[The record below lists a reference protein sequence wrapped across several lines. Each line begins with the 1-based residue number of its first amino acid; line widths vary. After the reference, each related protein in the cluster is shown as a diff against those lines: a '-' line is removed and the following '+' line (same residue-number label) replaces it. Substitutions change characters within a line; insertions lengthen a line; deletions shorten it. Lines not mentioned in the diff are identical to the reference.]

1 MRIRWRD
8 LELPTKVVADS
19 ATRTDTYAKF
29 TAEPFERGY
38 GVTVGNGLR
47 RVLLSS
53 IEGTAVTSV
62 KIQGVKHEFTSMEG
76 IKEDVT
82 DIILALK
89 VLRIQFHTDDPKVLR
104 IEKTGP
110 GPVTG
115 ADVQTGGDCEIVNDD
130 LHICTI
136 TGDRSFEA
144 EIEVRRGRGYVTAE
158 ENAREEQEIGVIPMD
173 SIFSPIQRV
182 RYRTE
187 NTRVG
192 KLTNYDRLIIEL
204 WTDGTIT
211 PEMALVEASKIYRKH
226 LNPFIQFFDVGKEL
240 LFEKHQDNKLAGVF
254 GAPMATSGATLPP
267 PAAPVTTFP
276 TMGGLPGASAPAAS
290 VPFVSAPA
298 GSVPAGSVPAGSVPM
313 AAAPVAPAA
322 GAPASGVLGDVAELA
337 RTMELPIAHMD
348 LSVRASNCLE
358 AEGIQTIGELVGMS
372 QDQVMGFKNFG
383 RTSLKEIARR
393 LEEMSLSFGMD
404 VDGIKAGGGES

>member
-1 MRIRWRD
+1 MRIRWRN

-62 KIQGVKHEFTSMEG
+62 KIQGVKHEFSSPDG

-82 DIILALK
+82 DIVLALK
-89 VLRIQFHTDDPKVLR
+89 RLRLKFHSDDPKVLR
-104 IEKTGP
+104 IEKKGI

-115 ADVQTGGDCEIVNDD
+115 ADIHVSSDCEIVNPE
-130 LHICTI
+130 LVICTI
-136 TGDRSFEA
+136 TKDRTFEA
-144 EIEVRRGRGYVTAE
+144 EIEVRKGRGYVTAE
-158 ENAREEQEIGVIPMD
+158 ENSREEQEIGVIPID
-173 SIFSPIQRV
+173 SIFSPVQRV

-192 KLTNYDRLIIEL
+192 KMTNYDRLILEL

-240 LFEKHQDNKLAGVF
+240 AVE
-254 GAPMATSGATLPP
+254 PP
-267 PAAPVTTFP
+267 SEPARAAAAP
-276 TMGGLPGASAPAAS
+276 SAPAA
-290 VPFVSAPA
+290 AP
-298 GSVPAGSVPAGSVPM
+298 SP
-313 AAAPVAPAA
+313 AAPLDPAD
-322 GAPASGVLGDVAELA
+322 LRRKL
-337 RTMELPIAHMD
+337 ELPVQRLD
-348 LSVRASNCLE
+348 LSVRAIKSLE
-358 AEGIQTIGELVGMS
+358 EEGIQTVADLVARSADELAAL
-372 QDQVMGFKNFG
+372 KNFG
-383 RTSLKEIARR
+383 RTSLKEVQKK
-393 LEEMSLSFGMD
+393 LQDLGLDLGMD
-404 VDGIKAGGGES
+404 VTAAKGQKG

>member
-19 ATRTDTYAKF
+19 ATRTDMYAKF

-62 KIQGVKHEFTSMEG
+62 KIQGVKHEFSSIVG

-82 DIILALK
+82 EIILALK
-89 VLRIQFHTDDPKVLR
+89 RLCVEFHTDDPKVLR
-104 IEKTGP
+104 IEKIGA

-115 ADVQTGGDCEIVNDD
+115 ADIQTGSDCDVVNKD
-130 LHICTI
+130 LLICTV
-136 TGDRSFEA
+136 TDEGTTFDA
-144 EIEVRRGRGYVTAE
+144 EIEVRRGRGYVTAD
-158 ENAREEQEIGVIPMD
+158 ENAREEQEIGVIPID

-192 KLTNYDRLIIEL
+192 KLTNYDRLIMEL
-204 WTDGTIT
+204 WTDGSIT

-240 LFEKHQDNKLAGVF
+240 LFESAS
-254 GAPMATSGATLPP
+254 M
-267 PAAPVTTFP
+267 PAAPSFSSG
-276 TMGGLPGASAPAAS
+276 TMGASPATS
-290 VPFVSAPA
+290 
-298 GSVPAGSVPAGSVPM
+298 PM
-313 AAAPVAPAA
+313 TIPSVAPAA
-322 GAPASGVLGDVAELA
+322 MTATLGEGGELQQKL
-337 RTMELPIAHMD
+337 ELPIAHMD

-358 AEGIQTIGELVGMS
+358 AEGLQTIGELVRFS
-372 QDQVMGFKNFG
+372 QEQVMGFKNFG
-383 RTSLKEIARR
+383 RTSLKEITRK
-393 LEEMSLSFGMD
+393 LDEMGLSLGMD
-404 VDGIKAGGGES
+404 AGGN

>member
-1 MRIRWRD
+1 MRIRWRN

-19 ATRTDTYAKF
+19 ATRTDTYARF

-53 IEGTAVTSV
+53 IEGSAVTSV
-62 KIQGVKHEFTSMEG
+62 KIQGVKHEFSSLEG
-76 IKEDVT
+76 VKEDVT

-89 VLRIQFHTDDPKVLR
+89 RLRVQFHTDDPKVLR
-104 IEKTGP
+104 IEKKGI

-115 ADVQTGGDCEIVNDD
+115 ADILTASDCEVVNKD
-130 LHICTI
+130 LVIATL
-136 TGDRSFEA
+136 TTDRGFEA

-158 ENAREEQEIGVIPMD
+158 ENSREEQEIGVIPID

-240 LFEKHQDNKLAGVF
+240 LSDSAPEMRGLSGF
-254 GAPMATSGATLPP
+254 GGSLPSTDPLGIGASSPTLGATSAPISSSPSAT
-267 PAAPVTTFP
+267 A
-276 TMGGLPGASAPAAS
+276 
-290 VPFVSAPA
+290 
-298 GSVPAGSVPAGSVPM
+298 
-313 AAAPVAPAA
+313 VAD
-322 GAPASGVLGDVAELA
+322 SGDANS
-337 RTMELPIAHMD
+337 RMHELPIAAMD

-358 AEGIQTIGELVGMS
+358 AEGIQTIGQLVALSHDELMNL
-372 QDQVMGFKNFG
+372 KNFG
-383 RTSLKEIARR
+383 RTSLKEIAKK
-393 LEEMSLSFGMD
+393 LEEMGLTLGD
-404 VDGIKAGGGES
+404 

>member
-1 MRIRWRD
+1 MRIRWRN

-53 IEGTAVTSV
+53 IEGSAVTSV
-62 KIQGVKHEFTSMEG
+62 KIQGVKHEFSSLEG

-89 VLRIQFHTDDPKVLR
+89 RLCVQFHTDDPKVLR
-104 IEKTGP
+104 IEKQGQ
-110 GPVTG
+110 GPVTA
-115 ADVQTGGDCEIVNDD
+115 ADIQTSADADIVNKD
-130 LHICTI
+130 LYICNI
-136 TGDRSFEA
+136 TTDRSFEA
-144 EIEVRRGRGYVTAE
+144 EIEVRKGRGYVTAE
-158 ENAREEQEIGVIPMD
+158 ENAREEQEIGVIPID

-192 KLTNYDRLIIEL
+192 KLTNYDRLILEV
-204 WTDGTIT
+204 WTDGTVT

-240 LFEKHQDNKLAGVF
+240 LGDAGLDTGGLGGLTF
-254 GAPMATSGATLPP
+254 GAPAAPSMPP
-267 PAAPVTTFP
+267 PAAP
-276 TMGGLPGASAPAAS
+276 APAAATS
-290 VPFVSAPA
+290 TVLLGGPSTPPPAP
-298 GSVPAGSVPAGSVPM
+298 
-313 AAAPVAPAA
+313 
-322 GAPASGVLGDVAELA
+322 LGGMTDDVGRKL
-337 RTMELPIAHMD
+337 ELPIAAMD

-358 AEGIQTIGELVGMS
+358 AEGIQTIGELVS
-372 QDQVMGFKNFG
+372 RTQDELMALKNFG
-383 RTSLKEIARR
+383 RTSLKEITKK
-393 LEEMSLSFGMD
+393 LDEMGLALGMD
-404 VDGIKAGGGES
+404 TDALGAR

>member
-19 ATRTDTYAKF
+19 ATRTDMYAKF

-62 KIQGVKHEFTSMEG
+62 KIQGVKHEFSSIEG
-76 IKEDVT
+76 VKEDVT

-89 VLRIQFHTDDPKVLR
+89 RLRVEFHTDDPKVLR

-110 GPVTG
+110 GAVTG
-115 ADVQTGGDCEIVNDD
+115 ADILTGADCEVVNKD
-130 LHICTI
+130 LLICTL
-136 TGDRSFEA
+136 TDEKTFEA
-144 EIEVRRGRGYVTAE
+144 EVEVRRGRGYVTAE

-192 KLTNYDRLIIEL
+192 KLTNYDRLILEL

-240 LFEKHQDNKLAGVF
+240 LFDKAGESSVSGLAAPLGGSATAAAVT
-254 GAPMATSGATLPP
+254 PMAGLGGSGA
-267 PAAPVTTFP
+267 AP
-276 TMGGLPGASAPAAS
+276 LGASSVGTQSSMATTSMTGTALGGTSTSAATT
-290 VPFVSAPA
+290 
-298 GSVPAGSVPAGSVPM
+298 G
-313 AAAPVAPAA
+313 AA
-322 GAPASGVLGDVAELA
+322 GAVGGADLEEI
-337 RTMELPIAHMD
+337 RRKMELPIAHMD

-358 AEGIQTIGELVGMS
+358 AEGIQTIGELVRLTHE
-372 QDQVMGFKNFG
+372 QIMGFKNFG
-383 RTSLKEIARR
+383 RTSLKEISRR
-393 LEEMSLSFGMD
+393 LEDMNLSLGMD
-404 VDGIKAGGGES
+404 V

>member
-1 MRIRWRD
+1 MRIRWRN

-19 ATRTDTYAKF
+19 ATRTDMYARF

-62 KIQGVKHEFTSMEG
+62 KIQGIKHEFSSLEG
-76 IKEDVT
+76 VKEDVT

-89 VLRIQFHTDDPKVLR
+89 RLTVRFHTDEPKVLR
-104 IEKTGP
+104 IEKQGP
-110 GPVTG
+110 GVVTG
-115 ADVQTGGDCEIVNDD
+115 ADIQTSSDAEIVSKD
-130 LHICTI
+130 LVIATL
-136 TGDRSFEA
+136 TTDRMFEC
-144 EIEVRRGRGYVTAE
+144 ELEVRKGRGYVTAE
-158 ENAREEQEIGVIPMD
+158 ENAREEQEIGVIPID

-192 KLTNYDRLIIEL
+192 KLTNYDRLILEL

-240 LFEKHQDNKLAGVF
+240 LGDGGEIRGLGGGGFQLPVADPLGIR
-254 GAPMATSGATLPP
+254 AP
-267 PAAPVTTFP
+267 
-276 TMGGLPGASAPAAS
+276 
-290 VPFVSAPA
+290 
-298 GSVPAGSVPAGSVPM
+298 
-313 AAAPVAPAA
+313 APVASSSPLSSIPSTTVAA
-322 GAPASGVLGDVAELA
+322 GDGGDVRRKL
-337 RTMELPIAHMD
+337 ELPIAAMD

-358 AEGIQTIGELVGMS
+358 AEGIQTIGQLVARS
-372 QDQVMGFKNFG
+372 QDELMNLKNFG
-383 RTSLKEIARR
+383 RTSLKEIAKK
-393 LEEMSLSFGMD
+393 LEEMDLSFGMD
-404 VDGIKAGGGES
+404 VEGMGV

>member
-19 ATRTDTYAKF
+19 ATRTDMYAKF

-62 KIQGVKHEFTSMEG
+62 KIQGVKHEFSTIEG
-76 IKEDVT
+76 VKEDVT

-89 VLRIQFHTDDPKVLR
+89 RLRVQFHTDDPKVLR
-104 IEKTGP
+104 IEKTGA

-115 ADVQTGGDCEIVNDD
+115 ADIQTGADCDVVNGD
-130 LHICTI
+130 LLICTV
-136 TGDRSFEA
+136 TDDNKTFEA
-144 EIEVRRGRGYVTAE
+144 EIEVRRGRGYVTAD
-158 ENAREEQEIGVIPMD
+158 ENAREEQEIGVIPVD

-192 KLTNYDRLIIEL
+192 KLTNYDRLIMEL

-240 LFEKHQDNKLAGVF
+240 LFESSSSSGMPTF
-254 GAPMATSGATLPP
+254 GGGSMGSSSMGGGLGASMGGGPATSPMTIPTMSNPVAAPMGGGAT
-267 PAAPVTTFP
+267 
-276 TMGGLPGASAPAAS
+276 GD
-290 VPFVSAPA
+290 A
-298 GSVPAGSVPAGSVPM
+298 GEIRRK
-313 AAAPVAPAA
+313 
-322 GAPASGVLGDVAELA
+322 L
-337 RTMELPIAHMD
+337 ELPIAHMD

-358 AEGIQTIGELVGMS
+358 AEGLQTIGDLVRRS
-372 QDQVMGFKNFG
+372 QEEVMAFKNFG
-383 RTSLKEIARR
+383 RTSLKEITRK
-393 LEEMSLSFGMD
+393 LDELGLSLGMD
-404 VDGIKAGGGES
+404 VDSI

>member
-62 KIQGVKHEFTSMEG
+62 KIQGVKHEFSSMEG

-89 VLRIQFHTDDPKVLR
+89 RLRIQFHTDDPKVLR
-104 IEKTGP
+104 IEKTGE

-115 ADVQTGGDCEIVNDD
+115 ADVQTGSDCEIVNQD

-136 TGDRSFEA
+136 TAERSFEA

-240 LFEKHQDNKLAGVF
+240 LFE
-254 GAPMATSGATLPP
+254 S
-267 PAAPVTTFP
+267 
-276 TMGGLPGASAPAAS
+276 
-290 VPFVSAPA
+290 
-298 GSVPAGSVPAGSVPM
+298 
-313 AAAPVAPAA
+313 A
-322 GAPASGVLGDVAELA
+322 GAPAMPSFSSGSMGGGSSSPATSPMTIPSLSSSPATATAPMGAPAGGGDDAETRRKL
-337 RTMELPIAHMD
+337 ELPIAHMD

-358 AEGIQTIGELVGMS
+358 AEGLQTIGDLVRLS
-372 QDQVMGFKNFG
+372 QDQLMTFKNFG
-383 RTSLKEIARR
+383 RTSLKEITRK
-393 LEEMSLSFGMD
+393 LDEMGLSLGMD
-404 VDGIKAGGGES
+404 VDA

>member
-19 ATRTDTYAKF
+19 ATRTDSYAKF

-62 KIQGVKHEFTSMEG
+62 KIQGVKHEFSSIDG

-89 VLRIQFHTDDPKVLR
+89 RLRVQFHTDDPKVLR
-104 IEKTGP
+104 VEKSGA

-115 ADVQTGGDCEIVNDD
+115 ADIMTGSDCEVVSGD

-136 TGDRSFEA
+136 TEDNVSFEA

-158 ENAREEQEIGVIPMD
+158 ENAREEQEIGVIPVD

-192 KLTNYDRLIIEL
+192 KLTNYDRLILEL

-240 LFEKHQDNKLAGVF
+240 LFDKASEPSIPGFSAPVGL
-254 GAPMATSGATLPP
+254 GAPSTPSFG
-267 PAAPVTTFP
+267 
-276 TMGGLPGASAPAAS
+276 SAPAA
-290 VPFVSAPA
+290 
-298 GSVPAGSVPAGSVPM
+298 M
-313 AAAPVAPAA
+313 ATAPAA
-322 GAPASGVLGDVAELA
+322 SPTPSTLPASMGSEPLGAPLGAPATDGGDSEEQRRKL
-337 RTMELPIAHMD
+337 ELPIAHLD

-358 AEGIQTIGELVGMS
+358 AEGVQTIGELVRLS
-372 QDQVMGFKNFG
+372 QEQLMGFKNFG
-383 RTSLKEIARR
+383 RTSLKEITRK
-393 LEEMSLSFGMD
+393 LDDMNLSLGME
-404 VDGIKAGGGES
+404 A

>member
-19 ATRTDTYAKF
+19 ATRTDMYAKF

-62 KIQGVKHEFTSMEG
+62 KIQGVKHEFSTIEG
-76 IKEDVT
+76 VKEDVT

-89 VLRIQFHTDDPKVLR
+89 RLRVQFHTDDPKVLR
-104 IEKTGP
+104 IEKTGA

-115 ADVQTGGDCEIVNDD
+115 ADIQTGSDCDVINGD
-130 LHICTI
+130 LLICTV
-136 TGDRSFEA
+136 TDDNKTFEA
-144 EIEVRRGRGYVTAE
+144 EIEVRRGRGYVTAD
-158 ENAREEQEIGVIPMD
+158 ENAREEQEIGVIPVD

-192 KLTNYDRLIIEL
+192 KLTNYDRLIMEL

-240 LFEKHQDNKLAGVF
+240 LFESTSAPSMPTF
-254 GAPMATSGATLPP
+254 GGGGGGTMGAASPATSPMTIPAMSNPVAAPMG
-267 PAAPVTTFP
+267 
-276 TMGGLPGASAPAAS
+276 
-290 VPFVSAPA
+290 APA
-298 GSVPAGSVPAGSVPM
+298 GG
-313 AAAPVAPAA
+313 
-322 GAPASGVLGDVAELA
+322 GDSSEVRRKL
-337 RTMELPIAHMD
+337 ELPIAHMD

-358 AEGIQTIGELVGMS
+358 AEGLQTIGDLVRRS
-372 QDQVMGFKNFG
+372 QEQVMAFKNFG
-383 RTSLKEIARR
+383 RTSLKEITRK
-393 LEEMSLSFGMD
+393 LDELGLSLGMD
-404 VDGIKAGGGES
+404 VDNI